1 MSKSKVANRVTGLQ
15 EFLDSLSKP
24 EMKNG
29 GLKPVNSAKN
39 PGLAKLPKEV
49 RNKMGYMQMGGK
61 QPESFGSRR
70 IKTVSVSPDRNYKTI
85 VREKMGPD
93 GGSTSVTNRRTVKG
107 LMGGA
112 PKPTKMKN
120 GGMSRMANEG
130 FNNAKRT
137 ITDGYKGTG
146 APNPLRNIVKKN
158 KMGMGGAFFPQNPLT
173 MSKYQNDN
181 LDNQYYK
188 KGGMVKKKKKNC

>member
-1 MSKSKVANRVTGLQ
+1 MSKSKVANKVTGLQ

-85 VREKMGPD
+85 VREKMGPQ

-112 PKPTKMKN
+112 PKPTKMNK
-120 GGMSRMANEG
+120 GGMNIRKETME
-130 FNNAKRT
+130 NAT
-137 ITDGYKGTG
+137 PSIPNSYYKMGG
-146 APNPLRNIVKKN
+146 KKEMNPLRSIVKKN
-158 KMGMGGAFFPQNPLT
+158 KMQMGGAFFPQNPLT
-173 MSKYQNDN
+173 ASKYKKDTLMGQSF
-181 LDNQYYK
+181 K
-188 KGGMVKKKKKNC
+188 KGGMYKKKNC

>member
-24 EMKNG
+24 EMKKG
-29 GLKPVNSAKN
+29 GKFPDLNKDGKVTKADILMGRGVKP
-39 PGLAKLPKEV
+39 E
-49 RNKMGYMQMGGK
+49 MQMGGK

-137 ITDGYKGTG
+137 ITDGYRGTG
-146 APNPLRNIVKKN
+146 APNPLRSIVRKN
-158 KMGMGGAFFPQNPLT
+158 KYAMGGDFLPQNPLT
-173 MSKYQNDN
+173 ASKYQKDT
-181 LDNQYYK
+181 LMGQSLK
-188 KGGMVKKKKKNC
+188 KGGMVKKKKK

>member
-1 MSKSKVANRVTGLQ
+1 MSKSKVANKVTGLQ

-24 EMKNG
+24 EM
-29 GLKPVNSAKN
+29 
-39 PGLAKLPKEV
+39 
-49 RNKMGYMQMGGK
+49 QMGGK
-61 QPESFGSRR
+61 QPESFGSRK

-120 GGMSRMANEG
+120 GGMNIMNEAMD
-130 FNNAKRT
+130 NAT
-137 ITDGYKGTG
+137 PSIPNSYYKMGG
-146 APNPLRNIVKKN
+146 KKEMNPLSSMLPKKSMKSMKP
-158 KMGMGGAFFPQNPLT
+158 KMGVGGTPPNAFGLNLQPLLKT
-173 MSKYQNDN
+173 PDKKQS
-181 LDNQYYK
+181 LK
-188 KGGMVKKKKKNC
+188 KGGMSKKKNC